1 MSGRYARRAVRLWS
15 SVRVPPVATEGVRV
29 TRMGVMPNGIGDMM
43 RNTLRMLEA
52 IDRWETRAGP
62 FRRMIRRTTRQ
73 VIVLRAETGAR
84 RWSSR
89 GASRSRLVLPRL
101 PAGSARRREP
111 MGSILHITSQR
122 NTVRIYLHPQ
132 AGFFKIERC
141 EPVPLGQEDE
151 RKWAIP
157 QAITIVEEEA
167 ED

>member
-1 MSGRYARRAVRLWS
+1 
-15 SVRVPPVATEGVRV
+15 
-29 TRMGVMPNGIGDMM
+29 
-43 RNTLRMLEA
+43 
-52 IDRWETRAGP
+52 
-62 FRRMIRRTTRQ
+62 
-73 VIVLRAETGAR
+73 
-84 RWSSR
+84 
-89 GASRSRLVLPRL
+89 
-101 PAGSARRREP
+101 

-157 QAITIVEEEA
+157 QAITIVEEA